1 MVLQEQATEYE
12 PENSAK
18 TSEEYLNQKG
28 KKVIQLPQ
36 GYSGIFFISSFI
48 GLISPVNQ
56 MAATVEEPAGEGDED
71 AWRPASRRRS
81 AKVWVPVVV

>member
-1 MVLQEQATEYE
+1 
-12 PENSAK
+12 
-18 TSEEYLNQKG
+18 
-28 KKVIQLPQ
+28 
-36 GYSGIFFISSFI
+36 
-48 GLISPVNQ
+48 